1 MTTTG
6 AGHREL
12 TRMQVDGRRLAFV
25 AGLHRSGTTPLA
37 RALAAHPDVSGLT
50 GTNVEEDE
58 GQHVQDVYPVA
69 RTHGGPGRFALRPA
83 AHLTETS
90 PLVSADNAGRLWTA
104 WSAYWDTQRRVLLE
118 KSPPNLIMGR
128 FLQALFPGSALI
140 VVIRHPVIVTLSTRK
155 WAPRT
160 SLHRLME
167 NWVEAHRNFRA
178 DLPHLQRVTLLRYED
193 LVADPGSEL
202 ARVGAALGLTG
213 VPAGLIE
220 STRSSSY
227 EQRWDDM
234 ARGSVLDRRRR
245 ASIERDFAATAAQY
259 GYDVSDLR
267 RLGPRP
273 EPAEL
278 AAGA

>member
-1 MTTTG
+1 MT
-6 AGHREL
+6 
-12 TRMQVDGRRLAFV
+12 QVPIDGSRLIFV

-69 RTHGGPGRFALRPA
+69 KTHGGPGRFALRSA
-83 AHLTETS
+83 AHLTESS
-90 PLVSADNAGRLWTA
+90 PLVSADNAASLVTA
-104 WSAYWDTQRRVLLE
+104 WSRYWDVSRTFLLE

-128 FLQALFPGSALI
+128 FLQALFPGSAL
-140 VVIRHPVIVTLSTRK
+140 VVVVRHPVIVTLSTKK

-167 NWVEAHRNFRA
+167 NWVEAHRLFRA
-178 DLPHLQRVTLLRYED
+178 DLPQLERVTLVRYED
-193 LVADPGSEL
+193 LVARPAEEL
-202 ARVGAALGLTG
+202 GRVGRALGLEG
-213 VPAGLIE
+213 DVPADLIQ
-220 STRSSSY
+220 SSRSSSY
-227 EQRWDDM
+227 EKRWDDM
-234 ARGSVLDRRRR
+234 AHGSVLERRRR
-245 ASIERDFAATAAQY
+245 GAIERDFAAVAGRF
-259 GYDVSDLR
+259 GYDLADLH

-273 EPAEL
+273 ELAGL

>member
-1 MTTTG
+1 
-6 AGHREL
+6 
-12 TRMQVDGRRLAFV
+12 MQVDGTRLAFV

-50 GTNVEEDE
+50 GTNTEEDE

-90 PLVSADNAGRLWTA
+90 PLVSAENAGRLWAA
-104 WSAYWDTQRRVLLE
+104 WSTYWDLDRPILVE
-118 KSPPNLIMGR
+118 KSPPNLVMGR
-128 FLQALFPGSALI
+128 FLQALFPGSALV

-167 NWVEAHRNFRA
+167 NWVEAPRIFRA

-193 LVADPGSEL
+193 LVAGPGSEL
-202 ARVGAALGLTG
+202 ARIGAALGLAG
-213 VPAGLIE
+213 EIPADLIQA
-220 STRSSSY
+220 SRSSSY
-227 EQRWDDM
+227 EQEWDDL
-234 ARGSVLDRRRR
+234 ARGSVLERRRR
-245 ASIERDFAATAAQY
+245 ASIERDFTAIAAQY
-259 GYDVSDLR
+259 GYDVADLN

-273 EPAEL
+273 EL
-278 AAGA
+278 ADLSTGP